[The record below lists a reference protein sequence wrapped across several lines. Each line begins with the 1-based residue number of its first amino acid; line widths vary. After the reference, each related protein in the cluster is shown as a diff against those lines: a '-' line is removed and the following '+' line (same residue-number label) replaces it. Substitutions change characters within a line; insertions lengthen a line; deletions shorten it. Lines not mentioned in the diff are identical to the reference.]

1 MKIHTIHDGDNN
13 TEVTVSNA
21 EIEMKPRERSTAL
34 AWSKQKA
41 RRDTDKYEHTP
52 WWRLPPLGYIA
63 TFPLV
68 GLALLIPFWF
78 QHVKIYQAFLDTPLV
93 LVTLIIALIWGT
105 QPAVLSILLGTA
117 AFDIYFLSDKPQL
130 FQGWNESLPLV
141 PFVLA
146 QIVMVVLAAQREKG
160 RLSIE
165 AAQKELK
172 KYAEQLEW
180 VNRQLQEANKLKDQ
194 FLSMASHE
202 LKTPITTIRGQA
214 QLGIMRLNRQTELSP
229 ELEQV
234 RTAFE
239 RIEQHTYRLNG
250 LVDDLLDLS
259 TLSSGK
265 VKLRASQCDL
275 GEACREIID
284 EQHALSGREIVL
296 ELPPVPVLVQ
306 ADCERIG
313 QVITNLVSNAVKY
326 STENSTIQVSV
337 SQSQGKAIVR
347 VHNQGKPIPKELQT
361 NLFEP
366 FYRTPDA
373 QSSSKKGW
381 GLGLAISKQIV
392 ERHGGRIRVESS
404 QGKGTTFTIE
414 LPPQV
419 DKTTK
424 PIEEVQAA
432 Q

>member
-1 MKIHTIHDGDNN
+1 MKIHNGDIDS
-13 TEVTVSNA
+13 EVTVSNA
-21 EIEMKPRERSTAL
+21 EIELQDRPVVLARST
-34 AWSKQKA
+34 QKA
-41 RRDTDKYEHTP
+41 RRSRDKTDRYAHTP

-68 GLALLIPFWF
+68 GLALLIPFGF
-78 QHVKIYQAFLDTPLV
+78 KHLGIYQAFLDTPLV
-93 LVTLIIALIWGT
+93 LVTLIIALVWGT
-105 QPAVLSILLGTA
+105 EPAVLSILLGTM
-117 AFDIYFLSDKPQL
+117 AFDIYFLSDKYQL

-160 RLSIE
+160 RRSIE
-165 AAQKELK
+165 AAQEELK
-172 KYAEQLEW
+172 DYAGQLEW

-202 LKTPITTIRGQA
+202 LKTPITSIRGQA
-214 QLGIMRLNRQTELSP
+214 QIGMMRLNKQAELSP
-229 ELEQV
+229 ELEQL
-234 RTAFE
+234 RTALE
-239 RIEQHTYRLNG
+239 RIEQHTHRLNS
-250 LVDDLLDLS
+250 LVDDLMDLS

-275 GEACREIID
+275 GEVCREVID
-284 EQHALSGREIVL
+284 EQQSLSGRVIAL
-296 ELPPVPVLVQ
+296 ELPPTPVPVQ

-326 STENSTIQVSV
+326 STEGSTIQVSV
-337 SQSQGKAIVR
+337 SQSQGKAIIQ
-347 VHNQGKPIPKELQT
+347 VHNEGTPIPKDLQAD
-361 NLFEP
+361 LFEP
-366 FYRTPDA
+366 FYRTPAA

-381 GLGLAISKQIV
+381 GLGLAISKQII
-392 ERHGGRIRVESS
+392 ERHGGSIRVESS

-414 LPPQV
+414 LPPEV

-424 PIEEVQAA
+424 PIEEVQAGN
-432 Q
+432 